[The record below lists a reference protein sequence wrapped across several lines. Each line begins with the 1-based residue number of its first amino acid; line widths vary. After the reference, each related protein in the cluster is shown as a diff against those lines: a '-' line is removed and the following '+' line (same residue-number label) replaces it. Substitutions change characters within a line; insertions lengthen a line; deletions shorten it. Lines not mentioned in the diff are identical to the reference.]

1 MQSVL
6 LSSKPPLIF
15 RARNSKPVELI
26 WELGQRVTNSITAWI
41 SFCILKCNFC
51 GCVGSAF
58 CLQDNDPE
66 DSGNSAALEFPD
78 HSLYEDSQLCS
89 GSAASGSGSALSGS
103 LGSSFNETSGHGTG
117 REVQDLGI
125 WCYMACYHIINSKIL
140 YWGWEIHV
148 RRSVAFTFHQLSVFE
163 AKFFSVFFQL

>member
-1 MQSVL
+1 M
-6 LSSKPPLIF
+6 
-15 RARNSKPVELI
+15 
-26 WELGQRVTNSITAWI
+26 TNSVTAWI

-58 CLQDNDPE
+58 CLQDNEPE

-78 HSLYEDSQLCS
+78 HSYEDSQLGS

-117 REVQDLGI
+117 REVPRFRYLVLEGLLT
-125 WCYMACYHIINSKIL
+125 YNS
-140 YWGWEIHV
+140 
-148 RRSVAFTFHQLSVFE
+148 
-163 AKFFSVFFQL
+163 

>member
-1 MQSVL
+1 MKSFI

-15 RARNSKPVELI
+15 RAKTSKAVELI
-26 WELGQRVTNSITAWI
+26 GELGQHVTNAITAWI

-66 DSGNSAALEFPD
+66 DNGKTAALEFPD
-78 HSLYEDSQLCS
+78 HPLYKDSQLGS

-103 LGSSFNETSGHGTG
+103 LGSSFNKTSGHGTG
-117 REVQDLGI
+117 REAQDLGI
-125 WCYMACYHIINSKIL
+125 WC
-140 YWGWEIHV
+140 
-148 RRSVAFTFHQLSVFE
+148 
-163 AKFFSVFFQL
+163 